1 MQLFIGG
8 ACAGKRDAVSERFPT
23 ACWHRLGTGVP
34 LDGWRAP
41 ATAAVPLVVTDW
53 TAWIE
58 AAFDAEPDDDRL
70 RGRLAA
76 ALDSLTAAERQGGL
90 TVVLILPEMGR
101 GIVPMSPAT
110 RRLRDLAGW
119 LAQDAAERADAV
131 WYVRHGLVK
140 SLK

>member
-23 ACWHRLGTGVP
+23 VRWHCLGAGGP
-34 LDGWRAP
+34 LDGWRAT
-41 ATAAVPLVVTDW
+41 ATAAVPLVVTGW
-53 TAWIE
+53 TAWLE
-58 AAFDAEPDDDRL
+58 AALDAEPDDDRL

-76 ALDSLTAAERQGGL
+76 ALDSLAAAERQGGL
-90 TVVLILPEMGR
+90 TVVLTLPEMGR
-101 GIVPMSPAT
+101 GIVPVSPT
-110 RRLRDLAGW
+110 KRRLRDLAGW